1 MNFVFFFLLSLV
13 DVAMTMCLWWQLCFV
28 VFQYSYL
35 FSGCRDVFIFDTVI
49 FFGGNNSLHIKRHKH
64 KSHLL
69 LSRCVLMC
77 MYGTEQP

>member
-1 MNFVFFFLLSLV
+1 MNSVFFLV
-13 DVAMTMCLWWQLCFV
+13 EFSGRSHDDVFVWQLCFV